1 MANPANVP
9 YIGTPTVGV
18 DATLGF
24 SIGQQTLEVQ
34 PGMLSH
40 DAVSSPM
47 MSFLQNMPGRLKP
60 TSQEDF
66 YWNEIQIDH
75 PSFACDA
82 GAAGGGTTIVVKL
95 DYPAII
101 PGQMLSERVT
111 NQYFICNSVT
121 YTDGGTTSTCTLQ
134 LPAGTTIATIPAN
147 TQFID
152 CAPAMIEGGDY
163 LASVTRSPE
172 TFSGTTTTKSVS
184 VEITTQKA
192 LSPQYWGMA
201 WDLDKL
207 GQSTAIKKGIER
219 DFLNSQFNNVTGYTQ
234 AAPTA
239 TKSGNLRTTR
249 GLLQSIVSN
258 TFSAPQS
265 GTITQQVLYNFF
277 QYGMWPNQYVG
288 SAIKLLLVGAGT
300 AADMSQWMTSFY
312 RTEIIG
318 NQMFGINVTGLK
330 WTDKVAIVMQEP
342 QFYQTAGLYHGA
354 LGIDP
359 DKIFARQYGDNLFE
373 MINTSQPQ
381 SSTHSMAI
389 VSMLGLET
397 QFEFAHSALYNFN

>member
-1 MANPANVP
+1 MASPTNVP

-18 DATLGF
+18 DPTLAF
-24 SIGQQTLEVQ
+24 QIGQQTLEVKA
-34 PGMLSH
+34 GILSH
-40 DAVSSPM
+40 DAVSSPV
-47 MSFLQNMPGRLKP
+47 MSFLQNMPGRLLP

-75 PSFACDA
+75 PSFTCDA
-82 GAAGGGTTIVVKL
+82 GAGGGSSTISIKL

-111 NQYFICNSVT
+111 NQYFIVNSVS
-121 YTDGGTTSTCTLQ
+121 YTDGGTTSTCVMQ
-134 LPAGTTIATIPAN
+134 LPAGTTITTIPAN

-163 LASVTRSPE
+163 LAAVSRAPE
-172 TFSGTTTTKSVS
+172 TFSGTTTTKTVS
-184 VEITTQKA
+184 VAITTQKA
-192 LSPQYWGMA
+192 LSPQYWGTA

-219 DFLNSQFNNVTGYTQ
+219 DLLNSQFNNVTSYSQ
-234 AAPTA
+234 AAPTS

-249 GLLQSIVSN
+249 GLLQSIVTN
-258 TFSAPQS
+258 VFSAPQS
-265 GTITQQVLYNFF
+265 GTITQAVLYNFF
-277 QYGMWPNQYVG
+277 QYGMWPNQYTG

-300 AADMSQWMTSFY
+300 AADMSSWMTSFY
-312 RTEIIG
+312 RTEIVG

-359 DKIFARQYGDNLFE
+359 DKLFMRQYGPNLFE
-373 MINTSQPQ
+373 MLNTSQPQ
-381 SSTHSMAI
+381 SSNHSMAI
-389 VSMLGLET
+389 TSMYGLQTE
-397 QFEFAHSALYNFN
+397 FEFAHSALYNFN